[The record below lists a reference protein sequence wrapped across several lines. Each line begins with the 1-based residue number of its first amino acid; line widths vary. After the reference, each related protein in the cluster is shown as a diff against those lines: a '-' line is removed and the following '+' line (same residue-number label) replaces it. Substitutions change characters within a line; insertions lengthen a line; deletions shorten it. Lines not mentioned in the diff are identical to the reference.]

1 MDLKKHI
8 YLDNAAT
15 TPLLPEVKEAM
26 LPFLDSVYGNPS
38 STHFFG
44 RKAKAAIELARK
56 KIAEILNVRP
66 SEIYFTSGGTEADN
80 MALNIAVEN
89 LDIETIISSPIE
101 HHAVL
106 NTAEGLKNKVNLK
119 YVSLKENGVIDL
131 ENLELLLQENP
142 RALISLMHANNEIG
156 NLLPIKKVSR
166 LAEKYGAVFHSDAV
180 QTVGHYQINLEKID
194 QLHLLSASA
203 HKFHGPKGIGFLFIR
218 NGFRLK
224 AFIKGGPQER
234 ELRAGTEN
242 VAGIVGM
249 AKALELADSQY
260 NQRIKYIGNLKA
272 GFLKKLREAFPGI
285 RVNGLENEHCL
296 YTVLNVSFPTHSIG
310 TMLPFSLDVNGIAVS
325 SGSACA
331 SGANEVSHVLR
342 AIGNDDNRPAIRFSF
357 SYLNSEKEIDKT
369 IKVLKKLMG

>member
-1 MDLKKHI
+1 VDLKKHI